1 MTKKKFTVLG
11 KAQARP
17 GYMFTFSGTP
27 HSCLH
32 CQFKEACLENLED
45 ERIYT
50 VRTVL
55 DKRLFC
61 ILRDENG
68 ILVEVEEAE
77 FTLFLK
83 AEAAVTGAVFTYSPP
98 KCPTVCHNY
107 LHCHPSGLKS
117 KDRCRIREV
126 SEFIVCPEGRIV
138 ASAKVKRISSDS

>member
-17 GYMFTFSGTP
+17 GYIFTFSGIP

-32 CQFKEACLENLED
+32 CQYKKACLENLEED
-45 ERIYT
+45 RLYT

-61 ILRDENG
+61 TLRDKNC
-68 ILVEVEEAE
+68 ILVEVEETE
-77 FTLFLK
+77 VTIILK
-83 AEAAVTGAVFTYSPP
+83 AEAAVTGAVITYSPP
-98 KCPTVCHNY
+98 KCPTVCQNY
-107 LHCHPSGLKS
+107 LLCHPSGLKS

-126 SEFIVCPEGRIV
+126 NEFIICPEGRTV